1 MRFAPTKIIAVA
13 ALLALSACS
22 HGGSDDPFRWTEEL
36 PAGSVVHIL
45 DGAGDIQVRRANGQ
59 IATVSGSRQW
69 RRSRARDVKF
79 VVNHTG
85 NEYYVCAMWRASGKC
100 GDGKYKGRQTNT
112 FLSMFSLFHRS
123 NDATADFVAEIPANV
138 VVDALTSIGTV
149 EVDGMAAGVTARS
162 TSGAIQAVNVSG
174 SISLSTTNGDVHLVT
189 DSLSG
194 TGAIDLSTRRGRITA
209 ELPQNVEG
217 NFDLSVMSG
226 IVRTDLGLAQAP
238 RSRTGRHFQ
247 GQIGASTR
255 PVKLRAGN
263 GSVTLTT
270 RSAPSTH

>member
-1 MRFAPTKIIAVA
+1 MRFAPTRIVATA
-13 ALLALSACS
+13 ALVALSACS
-22 HGGSDDPFRWTEEL
+22 RGGSDDPFKWTEEL
-36 PAGSVVHIL
+36 APGTVVHIL
-45 DGAGDIQVRRANGQ
+45 NGAGDIQVRRAPGQ
-59 IATVSGSRQW
+59 VATVSGSRQW
-69 RRSRARDVKF
+69 RKSRAKDVRF
-79 VVNHTG
+79 VVNHAG

-123 NDATADFVAEIPANV
+123 NDASADFVAEIPANV

-149 EVDGMAAGVTARS
+149 EIDGMTAGVTARS
-162 TSGAIQAVNVSG
+162 TSGAIQALNVAG
-174 SISLSTTNGDVHLVT
+174 PLSLSTTNGDVHLVT
-189 DSLSG
+189 DSLSS
-194 TGAIDLSTRRGRITA
+194 TDAIDLSTRRGRIMA

-217 NFDLSVMSG
+217 SFDLSVMSG
-226 IVRTDLGLAQAP
+226 TVRNDLGLSQAP

-255 PVKLRAGN
+255 PVKMRAGS
-263 GSVTLTT
+263 GSVTVTT